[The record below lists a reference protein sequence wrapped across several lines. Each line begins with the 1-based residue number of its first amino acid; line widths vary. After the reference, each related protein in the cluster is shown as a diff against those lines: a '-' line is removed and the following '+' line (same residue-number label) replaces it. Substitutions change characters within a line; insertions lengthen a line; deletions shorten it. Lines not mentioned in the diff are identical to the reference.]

1 MQEESGEKASSN
13 SNGTAEWLC
22 PLCQKGQADRASLS
36 QHLTDQHSVLPTC
49 LDKLLDISVLKR
61 EARQEERK
69 GALISSAAVWTPE
82 RPSEDIAS
90 QPYQPS
96 SDATHRDKE
105 MEEDRMLDEE
115 GGEAEP
121 QPEDEA
127 NEIPEA
133 KRQNASENE
142 GDGSPKSAGKNGVPG
157 ENNTLSFKCSACLE
171 TFPSRTAL
179 SVHYYSASHIQ
190 KMTTIQSGEADS
202 QSPSAAAVSRPYV
215 SNKPYQCAVCRVSYN
230 HSITLESHLK
240 SVLHQTRSRSAANSS
255 VTLSSSGG
263 STSSTPNTTVST
275 ASGSSQLAAATT
287 TNCATPG
294 TMMVTTAG
302 DAEQIQTSQAAPSLI
317 TPPVASAQAV
327 SAFLTLLTSSPS
339 ALSHP
344 LIPSLYAPG
353 GGADAAQIVPQPHMV
368 MPLILNGLQAQQA
381 QQCPENQQGQLLT
394 PCVPFVGLNAAQQ
407 ALLTQRLSMLQH
419 QWPPVA
425 VPANT
430 PAAPEQQKQSVKPES
445 SEAGEE
451 KMFDGVSIKTEEPE
465 EESCPNTESKEKIE
479 SNEDVWKAPT
489 DSKTLTDHVD
499 MEVDKSPGPC
509 PVAMAKTVHNNLSPS
524 PSMPSNS
531 SYSPVHLNLTLS
543 PDSTPQ
549 KSQATAS
556 PSGSVGTP
564 KSSPVAL
571 SNQSRLRCSNL
582 GAVYPELPVLSE
594 FQSEVLW
601 AFFESRSEAD
611 AASPPREDCEALAR
625 EVGLSEEEVRKW
637 LCQARYAKQRQRAE
651 LAHQQ
656 GLLGSLR
663 ATQGSDND
671 YDDEENS
678 LVIAEEELEEEEDAD
693 DASSQAMDLSST
705 SRRRHQK
712 SSGREGQGDSCLTS
726 DSENEVYTSV
736 IVTDEESQNEG
747 VREAPESPV
756 KEEVQREV
764 QCDKGV
770 IGGKVLRSTTV
781 FLSDAEDDD
790 DDDEGGGSHRSRK
803 KKRKG
808 DFEHEV
814 EVKRE
819 RQDPDVDLELEAQ
832 ADPPSSQPFSIDQI
846 PSAALHS
853 LPLSLT
859 PFSTPFLSPYV
870 LSLGPSLVGVGSK
883 VPVFTNPSNVTSFS
897 SSLLSQSLSS
907 INQASQYLSN
917 GGDCETALDLSM
929 GKNNSSSSQ
938 ADKISVQKGQ
948 LLDGLGLR
956 PTSQGLVVVQVKPES
971 LTTMTSSN
979 TCMTL
984 ANSNNLTKSS
994 HYSRPAEKTNAV
1006 LLDKEKDNEKDKE
1019 RGQQQ
1024 QRRAKGKRYH
1034 DMRRSRTIIQAEQL
1048 DILYGCYFK
1057 DPNPGKNEFEQIAEW
1072 VHLPKKVVQIWFQ
1085 NMRARERKG
1094 EVRFISDGTLAAV
1107 GKPLIKFTWP
1117 LSKPIFSNKP
1127 VTNNT
1132 GSITTAPI
1140 VRTLIRTEGKPAGAM
1155 KKCTPVPI
1163 KPKEVVSSSAVSV
1176 VSSGASAM
1184 PKTKLET
1191 TSNVTTVKVASNI
1204 NTPILLAPPKDPVTI
1219 APRPDQ
1225 QKQLEESE
1233 EEKTD
1238 EEEEDENDKGPP
1250 VTNRMVPKMTM
1261 TSINNRPVLPQKQN
1275 GLNYWTAKVPIK
1287 INTLSREQLGLPTH
1301 TRTIPPPP
1309 TPSIAPVS
1317 PNIPNTAK
1325 VARSSTPVLSKSSSS
1340 ENSFLSHS
1348 SSRRPRTHLS
1358 CLQLYIL
1365 QSCYE
1370 TCAHPNAIECEAL
1383 GTALN
1388 LPLKVV
1394 QIWFQNT
1401 RAKEKRWRLQQEKLS
1416 LSSGGKVD
1424 VSSGSY
1430 LHYNAL
1436 KANRPI
1442 LPKPVQL
1449 TFTESPASPT
1459 TGQSAPSE
1467 TLTGCCNACK
1477 VSFKSGAAAR
1487 AHVFSPHHLAML
1499 RTTDFGQPTTLVNK
1513 NGTGSALASSG
1524 ASSGIEVVIELP
1536 PSAATSNS

>member
-1 MQEESGEKASSN
+1 MPARRGTISGEESGEKASSN

-49 LDKLLDISVLKR
+49 LDKLLDISVLTQ
-61 EARQEERK
+61 EARQEEGK
-69 GALISSAAVWTPE
+69 GALSSAAVWTQE
-82 RPSEDIAS
+82 RPSENIAS
-90 QPYQPS
+90 EPCQTR

-133 KRQNASENE
+133 KQRQNAAENE
-142 GDGSPKSAGKNGVPG
+142 GDGTPKSAGKNG
-157 ENNTLSFKCSACLE
+157 ENNALSFKCSACLE

-190 KMTTIQSGEADS
+190 KMTTMQSGDADP
-202 QSPSAAAVSRPYV
+202 QSPSAAALSRPYV

-240 SVLHQTRSRSAANSS
+240 SVLHQTRSRSAANNA
-255 VTLSSSGG
+255 LGSSGG
-263 STSSTPNTTVST
+263 STSTPNTAVST
-275 ASGSSQLAAATT
+275 AASGSSQLAAAATA
-287 TNCATPG
+287 NCATPG
-294 TMMVTTAG
+294 TIMAPTAV
-302 DAEQIQTSQAAPSLI
+302 DAEQTQTSQAAPSLV

-353 GGADAAQIVPQPHMV
+353 AGADAAQIVPQPHMV

-425 VPANT
+425 VPATT
-430 PAAPEQQKQSVKPES
+430 PAAPG
-445 SEAGEE
+445 EA
-451 KMFDGVSIKTEEPE
+451 KLLDGVSIKTEETDE
-465 EESCPNTESKEKIE
+465 EICPNTQSNDKDE
-479 SNEDVWKAPT
+479 SND
-489 DSKTLTDHVD
+489 DSKTPTDHED
-499 MEVDKSPGPC
+499 MEVDKPASPGPA
-509 PVAMAKTVHNNLSPS
+509 PVAMTKSVHNNNPSPS

-549 KSQATAS
+549 KSHATAS
-556 PSGSVGTP
+556 PGGSVGTP

-571 SNQSRLRCSNL
+571 TNQSRLRCSNL
-582 GAVYPELPVLSE
+582 GAIYPELPALSE

-637 LCQARYAKQRQRAE
+637 LCQARYTKQRQRAE

-656 GLLGSLR
+656 GLLGSAR
-663 ATQGSDND
+663 AAQGSDND

-678 LVIAEEELEEEEDAD
+678 LIIAEEELDEDEEDAD
-693 DASSQAMDLSST
+693 FVSGSQAVDLSSS
-705 SRRRHQK
+705 SRHRQQK
-712 SSGREGQGDSCLTS
+712 SSGREGQGDACLTS

-747 VREAPESPV
+747 LQEAPESPV
-756 KEEVQREV
+756 KEEVKREV
-764 QCDKGV
+764 QCEKGA

-790 DDDEGGGSHRSRK
+790 DDEESGNTHRSRK

-832 ADPPSSQPFSIDQI
+832 ADPPSSQAFSIDRI

-870 LSLGPSLVGVGSK
+870 LSLAPSLVGVGSK
-883 VPVFTNPSNVTSFS
+883 VPVFTNTPTVTSFS

-907 INQASQYLSN
+907 ISQTSQYLSN

-971 LTTMTSSN
+971 LTTVTASN
-979 TCMTL
+979 TSMTL
-984 ANSNNLTKSS
+984 VNSNNLTKSG
-994 HYSRPAEKTNAV
+994 HYTRPVEKPNAA
-1006 LLDKEKDNEKDKE
+1006 LLVKEEDKE
-1019 RGQQQ
+1019 RGQQQQ

-1048 DILYGCYFK
+1048 DVLYGCYFK

-1127 VTNNT
+1127 VTNNAAT
-1132 GSITTAPI
+1132 ITAAPI
-1140 VRTLIRTEGKPAGAM
+1140 VRTLKTESKPAAAP
-1155 KKCTPVPI
+1155 KKSTPVPI
-1163 KPKEVVSSSAVSV
+1163 KPKEVVSSSGGSAA
-1176 VSSGASAM
+1176 SGGAPAM

-1191 TSNVTTVKVASNI
+1191 TSNVTMVKVV
-1204 NTPILLAPPKDPVTI
+1204 APLKDLVPI
-1219 APRPDQ
+1219 APRPSE
-1225 QKQLEESE
+1225 QKRLEASE

-1238 EEEEDENDKGPP
+1238 EEEEDENEKGPP
-1250 VTNRMVPKMTM
+1250 VTNRMVPKMAM
-1261 TSINNRPVLPQKQN
+1261 TSVNSRPPPPQKQN
-1275 GLNYWTAKVPIK
+1275 GLNYWTTKVPIK

-1317 PNIPNTAK
+1317 PNIPNPAK
-1325 VARSSTPVLSKSSSS
+1325 VGKVPIPVLSKSS
-1340 ENSFLSHS
+1340 ENRFLSHS

-1449 TFTESPASPT
+1449 TVTESPTSPAS
-1459 TGQSAPSE
+1459 GQSTPSE

-1524 ASSGIEVVIELP
+1524 ASSGIEVVIECP